1 MDWLQYIFG
10 PLLFITSAFLIM
22 IVLLQR
28 GKGGGLVGA
37 LGGSGGQ
44 SAFGTKF
51 GDRLMWVT
59 YGVAVFWILLI
70 LASILLLSKTSD
82 PFANDGKSP
91 KRTTGGELSPDP
103 SAEDKSKETDS
114 KDAAM
119 GAGETKTD
127 AKEGERDT
135 TSRFSEGANA
145 KPGEDAKAKEEKPA
159 DQPEANKTEEKRK
172 SPLSPLIL
180 PPMKIGQMQRL
191 PAAMRLPRAAKSRRR
206 ATSPSRNR
214 AAQRCS
220 RCTFDSPVWR
230 RSRDAQVCFFQETAS
245 RAAQYDRTWRSAA
258 RIALADGH
266 SRGAHHQQPVLQA
279 QPPRR

>member
-159 DQPEANKTEEKRK
+159 DQPEANKTEEKKEEPAKPADPPANENRPDATPPSGDAPPK
-172 SPLSPLIL
+172 SGEEPKKGDEP
-180 PPMKIGQMQRL
+180 
-191 PAAMRLPRAAKSRRR
+191 KS
-206 ATSPSRNR
+206 
-214 AAQRCS
+214 
-220 RCTFDSPVWR
+220 
-230 RSRDAQVCFFQETAS
+230 
-245 RAAQYDRTWRSAA
+245 
-258 RIALADGH
+258 
-266 SRGAHHQQPVLQA
+266 
-279 QPPRR
+279 